1 MREVNYL
8 TDKSQDSEKLLSF
21 KEQILRDLEEA
32 NEQLLKIEKEYDL
45 PDRSIETPSS
55 LKEEEEATP
64 PPKVEESA
72 LAPKEEPVE
81 PVKATPAVE
90 EKSELTKPA
99 KKEPTQEPVEESL
112 SRSSRNQRQQKQK
125 KQNKIAK
132 RIVRTVV
139 SLLLIVIVATGIF
152 AVTYIHSAVKPMDKN
167 ATEFVTV
174 EIPAGSSNREIGAIL
189 EKKGLVKNGQFFNY
203 YTKFKNYSNFKSG
216 YFNLQKSMDLETI
229 IQKLQE
235 EGTKTPQAP
244 VLGKVTIPEGYTIDQ
259 IATAITADVSTK
271 KAGKTPFKK
280 EDFLKAVQDDAFI
293 EKMVAKYPKLLAN
306 LPSKDSGVRYRLEGY
321 LFPATYNYGKD
332 TTVKEMIDQMLA
344 AMDQNL
350 SPYYETLESKNI
362 NVNEV
367 LTLASLVEKEGA
379 TDQDRKD
386 IASVFYNRLNQD
398 MPLQSNIAILY
409 AEGKLGQKTTLKED
423 ATIDEVKRAA
433 RIAQATDF
441 IEEKE
446 EKYDSPIAQGGSNV
460 SGGQKQRLSIA
471 RAIAKD
477 PEIYIFDDSFS
488 ALDYKTDVKLR
499 SELQKE
505 TNGSTTLIVAQRIS
519 TILHAD
525 QIIVLDEGNIVGKG
539 THEELLNTCPVYQQI
554 AKSQL
559 SEDDLKKAR
568 EVSDH
573 E

>member
-1 MREVNYL
+1 M
-8 TDKSQDSEKLLSF
+8 
-21 KEQILRDLEEA
+21 
-32 NEQLLKIEKEYDL
+32 
-45 PDRSIETPSS
+45 
-55 LKEEEEATP
+55 
-64 PPKVEESA
+64 
-72 LAPKEEPVE
+72 
-81 PVKATPAVE
+81 
-90 EKSELTKPA
+90 
-99 KKEPTQEPVEESL
+99 
-112 SRSSRNQRQQKQK
+112 
-125 KQNKIAK
+125 
-132 RIVRTVV
+132 RTVV

-152 AVTYIHSAVKPMDKN
+152 AATYIHSAVKPMDKN

-259 IATAITADVSTK
+259 IATAITADVSSK

-350 SPYYETLESKNI
+350 TPYYETLESKNI

-423 ATIDEVKRAA
+423 ATIDTEL
-433 RIAQATDF
+433 
-441 IEEKE
+441 
-446 EKYDSPIAQGGSNV
+446 DSPYNIYKNTGLMPGPVDNPGV
-460 SGGQKQRLSIA
+460 S
-471 RAIAKD
+471 AIEAAVN
-477 PEIYIFDDSFS
+477 PS
-488 ALDYKTDVKLR
+488 KTDYLYFVANVENGEVFFAKTYEEHNKNVEEHVNSKLTQA
-499 SELQKE
+499 SS
-505 TNGSTTLIVAQRIS
+505 N
-519 TILHAD
+519 
-525 QIIVLDEGNIVGKG
+525 
-539 THEELLNTCPVYQQI
+539 
-554 AKSQL
+554 
-559 SEDDLKKAR
+559 
-568 EVSDH
+568 
-573 E
+573 